1 MDKFGKRVRKLREDK
16 KLTREYLCDDETELS
31 VRQLARIESGQ
42 SIPNLSKVSFI
53 AKRLDVQISELTD
66 EKIQELPQ
74 RYKELKYLILRLPT
88 YENKERLQIRESYF
102 DEIFEY
108 YYASLDSKEKLVIDI
123 LESKYDIYISKN
135 NNFIGD
141 ILDKYFNQT
150 IIKDTFT
157 DNDLILLD
165 LYLSC
170 LSNVEDFD
178 ELYNLENYDFVLG
191 KLLNQNFTT
200 ADNYFIL
207 NNVLLNSLDLCFKYK
222 RFQLVDNI
230 IQKSEEI
237 MSSIQDFQKRPILNM
252 LEWKFNLFITKDK
265 EHALKAYENSILF
278 AKLIGDEHLVGKLES
293 EWLQDSQHY

>member
-150 IIKDTFT
+150 TQI
-157 DNDLILLD
+157 
-165 LYLSC
+165 
-170 LSNVEDFD
+170 
-178 ELYNLENYDFVLG
+178 
-191 KLLNQNFTT
+191 
-200 ADNYFIL
+200 
-207 NNVLLNSLDLCFKYK
+207 
-222 RFQLVDNI
+222 
-230 IQKSEEI
+230 
-237 MSSIQDFQKRPILNM
+237 
-252 LEWKFNLFITKDK
+252 
-265 EHALKAYENSILF
+265 
-278 AKLIGDEHLVGKLES
+278 
-293 EWLQDSQHY
+293 

>member
-170 LSNVEDFD
+170 LLDASQQSYCCVYMWSFFFSNV
-178 ELYNLENYDFVLG
+178 
-191 KLLNQNFTT
+191 
-200 ADNYFIL
+200 I
-207 NNVLLNSLDLCFKYK
+207 S
-222 RFQLVDNI
+222 
-230 IQKSEEI
+230 
-237 MSSIQDFQKRPILNM
+237 
-252 LEWKFNLFITKDK
+252 FN
-265 EHALKAYENSILF
+265 
-278 AKLIGDEHLVGKLES
+278 
-293 EWLQDSQHY
+293 